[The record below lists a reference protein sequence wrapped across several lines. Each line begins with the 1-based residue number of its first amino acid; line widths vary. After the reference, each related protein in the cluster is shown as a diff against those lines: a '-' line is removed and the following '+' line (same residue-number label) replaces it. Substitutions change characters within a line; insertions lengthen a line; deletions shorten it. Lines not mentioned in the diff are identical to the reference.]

1 MKPLDTK
8 KNLSA
13 ELLEVQPG
21 NFETLGDSAPVD
33 AKMLTEDLNVYYG
46 AKQALHA
53 VTLGVSQNEV
63 LALIGPSGC
72 GKTTFIRCLNR
83 MNDEVKMCRVE
94 GKISLDG
101 QDINASGIRAEQI
114 RLRVGM
120 VFQRP
125 NPFPV
130 SIYDNIAYGLRI
142 HGVCRN
148 RTEMDERV
156 NFCLEQV
163 GLIDDVRDR
172 LRESALSLS
181 GGQQQRLCIARTI
194 ALNPEVILMDEPCS
208 ALDPISTSR
217 IEQLIE
223 QLRENFSVVIVT
235 HSMHQAARISDR
247 IAYFHTGYLIEA
259 GKTTDI
265 FSNPMHELTNN
276 YLTGRFG

>member
-1 MKPLDTK
+1 MLEIDAGEFRSLGETTPDGAKLLTRD
-8 KNLSA
+8 LS
-13 ELLEVQPG
+13 V
-21 NFETLGDSAPVD
+21 F
-33 AKMLTEDLNVYYG
+33 YG
-46 AKQALHA
+46 AKQALFS
-53 VTLGVSQNEV
+53 VGLGVADNEV

-72 GKTTFIRCLNR
+72 GKTTFLRCLNR
-83 MNDEVKMCRVE
+83 MNDEISQCRVE
-94 GKISLDG
+94 GSISLDG
-101 QDINASGIRAEQI
+101 KDIYKDFARAEQL
-114 RLRVGM
+114 RLRIGM
-120 VFQRP
+120 VFQKP

-142 HGVCRN
+142 HGMHSSRADL
-148 RTEMDERV
+148 DEQVQR
-156 NFCLEQV
+156 CLERV

-172 LRESALSLS
+172 LQENAFSLS

-217 IEQLIE
+217 IEELIE
-223 QLRENFSVVIVT
+223 QLRESFSVVVVT

-259 GKTTDI
+259 GKTTTI
-265 FSNPMHELTNN
+265 FSNPLHELTNN